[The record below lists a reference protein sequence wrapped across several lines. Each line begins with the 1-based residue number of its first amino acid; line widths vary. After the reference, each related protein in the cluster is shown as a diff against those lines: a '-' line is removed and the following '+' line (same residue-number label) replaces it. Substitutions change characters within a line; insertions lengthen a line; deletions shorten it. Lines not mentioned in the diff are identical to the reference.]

1 MNCSPLWAKGPQA
14 ELVLF
19 SIQDFSI
26 TRTGETWE
34 DYRNALR
41 GMFKGLVATPPSHD
55 HDPRGTD
62 RGRGWGLDAG
72 YIAHSLPE

>member
-1 MNCSPLWAKGPQA
+1 MGEGPEA
-14 ELVLF
+14 ELVMF

-41 GMFKGLVATPPSHD
+41 GMFKGLGGDTPK
-55 HDPRGTD
+55 PR
-62 RGRGWGLDAG
+62 
-72 YIAHSLPE
+72 P

>member
-1 MNCSPLWAKGPQA
+1 VPAAELQSEENELLTFVGEGPEA

-41 GMFKGLVATPPSHD
+41 GMFKGLGATPRNHD

-62 RGRGWGLDAG
+62 GGRG
-72 YIAHSLPE
+72 